1 MRERE
6 EGENGTPC
14 AAVSATVD
22 ISRHIR
28 QCAFISY
35 HSATGDRSVGRSVV
49 SFFSTSAV
57 IAHVAARASR
67 RCGRCRAAGRRPVGC
82 WRYAVALLLARRLQ
96 HRQSL
101 QRRST
106 LRRKQLETRGKYHRR
121 IGDDYERDEG
131 VFCVRSVG
139 RCWSWNLHFCL
150 HSNKSKDATNKV
162 ATDCIGTIKQSG
174 LAADTWRLS
183 GGPACSS

>member
-96 HRQSL
+96 HRPETPETKHVETEAARDSREVPQTHW
-101 QRRST
+101 RR
-106 LRRKQLETRGKYHRR
+106 LRTRRR
-121 IGDDYERDEG
+121 GLLCPIG
-131 VFCVRSVG
+131 RSVG
-139 RCWSWNLHFCL
+139 ADHGV
-150 HSNKSKDATNKV
+150 SKCQGVST
-162 ATDCIGTIKQSG
+162 
-174 LAADTWRLS
+174 
-183 GGPACSS
+183 